1 MTFNDSLRERQ
12 TKSGPYLILRRK
24 ERLEDVREDAFWNSM
39 TVVSDYKMRLAPASS
54 KADAKSTVNWKRIES
69 IGHQVRD
76 DLKNLTAVY
85 FGTQTVGH
93 VLNQVNCLPLK
104 RFPVDSERGFH

>member
-1 MTFNDSLRERQ
+1 MTTITDPAA
-12 TKSGPYLILRRK
+12 PYAEPTL
-24 ERLEDVREDAFWNSM
+24 D
-39 TVVSDYKMRLAPASS
+39 ASS
-54 KADAKSTVNWKRIES
+54 KADAKGTVNWKGVES

-76 DLKNLTAVY
+76 HLKNLTAVY
-85 FGTQTVGH
+85 LGAQTVGH